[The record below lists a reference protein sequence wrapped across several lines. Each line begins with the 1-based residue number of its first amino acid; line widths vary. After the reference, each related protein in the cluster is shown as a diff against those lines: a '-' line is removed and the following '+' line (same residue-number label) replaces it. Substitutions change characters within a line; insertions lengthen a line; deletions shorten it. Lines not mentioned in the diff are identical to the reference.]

1 MIAATKPARKPR
13 PKNLS
18 SHTELS
24 TLSQCEMRWAF
35 KYVEKLEFP
44 ASIQM
49 ELGSL
54 VGRLTNWFWRQ
65 GDWRAALAAEIAEE
79 GADVALIDL
88 ASLEE
93 QPYADAFWLMER
105 YERHYEHMLKDVRV
119 IADEY
124 DARANIP
131 GTRQNHQA
139 IIDNLWEIKN
149 KLWMVERKTYGRTD
163 SLDMVDVNPQLTN
176 NLWVAR
182 TALGADIEGI
192 IYDGIYT
199 YRWKAQKPT
208 QKDIIEQRL
217 ELERT
222 DAAVSIAGVPIT
234 TEHGLHITKSVT
246 AMNGKQR
253 TAWAREAVEKH
264 PGVDRPDSES
274 FTMLYLDRTEKHIT
288 AAQIEIRA
296 QLKRRD
302 ALRRG
307 ADPMRNLT
315 TWCNNCPAKSTC
327 FERLAFPQDIEIDF
341 S

>member
-1 MIAATKPARKPR
+1 MATATKTVRPPR

-24 TLSQCEMRWAF
+24 TLSQCEMRWYF

-44 ASIQM
+44 ASVQM

-54 VGRLTNWFWRQ
+54 VGRLTNVFWH
-65 GDWRAALAAEIAEE
+65 GGNWRAMLAAELAEE
-79 GADVALIDL
+79 GADVELIDL
-88 ASLEE
+88 AALEA
-93 QPYADAFWLMER
+93 QPFADAFWLMER

-124 DARANIP
+124 DARASIP
-131 GTRQNHQA
+131 GTRQKHQA
-139 IIDNLWEIKN
+139 IVDNLWEIKG

-182 TALGADIEGI
+182 TALGQDIEGI

-208 QKDIIEQRL
+208 QSALLEGLPATSPILALKKAEQR
-217 ELERT
+217 EWAK
-222 DAAVSIAGVPIT
+222 AAV
-234 TEHGLHITKSVT
+234 
-246 AMNGKQR
+246 
-253 TAWAREAVEKH
+253 EAH
-264 PGVDRPDSES
+264 PGVDRADAES
-274 FTMLYLDRTEKHIT
+274 FTMLYLDRTEKHIA
-288 AAQIEIRA
+288 AAQLEIRA

-307 ADPMRNLT
+307 SDPMRNLT
-315 TWCNNCPAKSTC
+315 TWCNNCPAKSEC

>member
-1 MIAATKPARKPR
+1 MTTATKPARKPR

-54 VGRLTNWFWRQ
+54 VGRLTNVFWRHE
-65 GDWRAALAAEIAEE
+65 DWRQALAVELCEE
-79 GADVALIDL
+79 DADVNSIVL
-88 ASLEE
+88 AEVEE

-119 IADEY
+119 IADEF

-208 QKDIIEQRL
+208 QKDLIEQRVMH
-217 ELERT
+217 ELEHP
-222 DAAVSIAGVPIT
+222 VAGT
-234 TEHGLHITKSVT
+234 TPFGEIPKKLQTE
-246 AMNGKQR
+246 
-253 TAWAREAVEKH
+253 WAREAVEKH

>member
-1 MIAATKPARKPR
+1 MTSATKPARKPR

-24 TLSQCEMRWAF
+24 TLSQCEMRHHF

-54 VGRLTNWFWRQ
+54 VGRLTNVFWHGQ
-65 GDWRAALAAEIAEE
+65 DWRSALATEIVEE
-79 GADVALIDL
+79 GADIDL
-88 ASLEE
+88 VKLGEVEE
-93 QPYADAFWLMER
+93 QPYADAYWLLKR

-124 DARANIP
+124 DARASIP
-131 GTRQNHQA
+131 GTRQKHQA
-139 IIDNLWEIKN
+139 IVDNLWEIKG

-182 TALGADIEGI
+182 TALGVDIEGI
-192 IYDGIYT
+192 IFDGIYT

-208 QKDIIEQRL
+208 QKDLIEEAAAAGVKMTRD
-217 ELERT
+217 EAR
-222 DAAVSIAGVPIT
+222 AAV
-234 TEHGLHITKSVT
+234 
-246 AMNGKQR
+246 
-253 TAWAREAVEKH
+253 EAH
-264 PGVDRPDSES
+264 PGVDRADSES
-274 FTMLYLDRTEKHIT
+274 FTMLYLDRTEKHIA